1 MIVEQFEL
9 RRQSGD
15 LIYTFRRKLGPDGQS
30 GYQRTDRDLW
40 IIFKPDLGWVSWDD
54 DSKSVTGIPWN
65 VLPQN
70 QSTDCPPEGD
80 WISKKGTKSYVYL
93 LVYV

>member
-9 RRQSGD
+9 RRQSDD
-15 LIYTFRRKLGPDGQS
+15 LVYTFRRKLWPDGQS
-30 GYQRTDRDLW
+30 GYQRADRDLW

-65 VLPQN
+65 VSPQN

-80 WISKKGTKSYVYL
+80 WISKRSTKSYAYL